1 MGVTLVIYC
10 FSESGAYICS
20 GTYLISACVSAG
32 SGRSVS
38 NTANIRA
45 HLLLSREEFCQV
57 HNFRLF
63 LSFIERRWRVGN
75 QAHYKIG
82 QSRNCT
88 FLALNISGFR
98 HRTTYLKSIFFFT
111 NRHKIVII
119 QDILD
124 DILRVADGATD
135 SFPNVMHDFLAI
147 GNKWRGFQ
155 LEVPSQCLFAQ
166 PSNGLASFKLKNGFL
181 LRLLSRF
188 LLTTVKWKSGNQKS
202 GGKLTIIG
210 WHLKPISSYA
220 TTDFH
225 FLSSFVIEQLSSC
238 LVKVQ
243 VRTDDN
249 R

>member
-10 FSESGAYICS
+10 FSESRAYICS

-63 LSFIERRWRVGN
+63 LSFIERRRVGN

-98 HRTTYLKSIFFFT
+98 HRTTYIKSIFFFT

-135 SFPNVMHDFLAI
+135 SFPDVMHDFLAI

-155 LEVPSQCLFAQ
+155 LEVPPQCFFAQ
-166 PSNGLASFKLKNGFL
+166 PSNGFASFKLKNGFL
-181 LRLLSRF
+181 LRLLSLF
-188 LLTTVKWKSGNQKS
+188 FADCKVKGKNSPSVAGTWNQSPLTR
-202 GGKLTIIG
+202 
-210 WHLKPISSYA
+210 
-220 TTDFH
+220 
-225 FLSSFVIEQLSSC
+225 QLIFMIF
-238 LVKVQ
+238 
-243 VRTDDN
+243 
-249 R
+249 